1 MIFES
6 RDSYFSS
13 RYIGIILFKIGSNIL
28 LLLLLLFLFL
38 KYYYYYYYYYY
49 LWLRLVPR
57 YLEYTTFQM
66 LILLY

>member
-28 LLLLLLFLFL
+28 LLLLLL
-38 KYYYYYYYYYY
+38 KYYYYYYY